1 MLTPLERAELAVKAL
16 DSKKAKNIK
25 MLKTQDVTVLADYF
39 IICTAAST
47 TQIKTLTDEVDKVLS
62 ENGEHPLCTEGYRDG
77 GWVLIDY
84 KTDREDDMDLLR
96 ERYISQLNL
105 YARALD
111 EVTHMPVRQK
121 GLFLLRKGAF
131 LDLTDAE

>member
-1 MLTPLERAELAVKAL
+1 MLVQGVI
-16 DSKKAKNIK
+16 DCC
-25 MLKTQDVTVLADYF
+25 F
-39 IICTAAST
+39 I
-47 TQIKTLTDEVDKVLS
+47 D
-62 ENGEHPLCTEGYRDG
+62 DG

>member
-1 MLTPLERAELAVKAL
+1 MITRFFESEIGRRMLSSERVEREWPFNLRMSAGE
-16 DSKKAKNIK
+16 
-25 MLKTQDVTVLADYF
+25 
-39 IICTAAST
+39 
-47 TQIKTLTDEVDKVLS
+47 VLS
-62 ENGEHPLCTEGYRDG
+62 SSELGENSTGERMLVQGVIDCCFIEDG